1 MSVKSSHNTLIQKI
15 TDLEKRIKKLQ
26 KFETA
31 FQASNDAMALQ
42 DVDGKFIE
50 VNAAFCT
57 VMGYSREELLQMQAI
72 DLKPSALHTVFKQ
85 EQNELKE
92 LGNIFLETVCL
103 RKDGSPIPCEISGS
117 VVQPANETLIHLVVR
132 DITQRKLQEDTLRR
146 YEKIF
151 SLSQDLIA
159 YVDVDYIYR
168 MINEQFCHDHGKT
181 REEIIGRTIAE
192 VCGEGLFT
200 QTVKMQLDR
209 CLSGE
214 IVRYQE
220 WFECCAIGRRYRD
233 VTYYP
238 DRLTDGTVR
247 GVFTVFHD
255 LTDFFEMTR
264 EVKEAE
270 QALLNRS
277 EQLLSLINA
286 APDFIYF
293 KDGEGRWLLANEN
306 GLQLF
311 ALEDADYIGKTDVQ
325 LAEYNEPYREAFLAC
340 QKTDEIAWRRKTFTH
355 QQEKIMQADGKVK
368 IYNTIKVPLF
378 HADGRRKGLV
388 VIGRDITEDIRA
400 SEELQRKN
408 KEIHDTNIALQV
420 LLDQHQGR
428 HEQLAQQ
435 LLLNLKR
442 IVFPYIELLGH
453 TDLQEEGREYLQL
466 ITAHLNT
473 LMDSFCTKLDSPS
486 IGLTPKELLVT
497 DMIRHGKSSAD
508 IAKLLNLTIRTVEVY
523 RNTIRKKLKISGKKI
538 NLYSYLKEKFT

>member
-103 RKDGSPIPCEISGS
+103 RKDGSPIPCELSGS

-214 IVRYQE
+214 I
-220 WFECCAIGRRYRD
+220 AG
-233 VTYYP
+233 
-238 DRLTDGTVR
+238 
-247 GVFTVFHD
+247 
-255 LTDFFEMTR
+255 
-264 EVKEAE
+264 
-270 QALLNRS
+270 
-277 EQLLSLINA
+277 
-286 APDFIYF
+286 
-293 KDGEGRWLLANEN
+293 
-306 GLQLF
+306 
-311 ALEDADYIGKTDVQ
+311 
-325 LAEYNEPYREAFLAC
+325 
-340 QKTDEIAWRRKTFTH
+340 
-355 QQEKIMQADGKVK
+355 
-368 IYNTIKVPLF
+368 
-378 HADGRRKGLV
+378 
-388 VIGRDITEDIRA
+388 
-400 SEELQRKN
+400 
-408 KEIHDTNIALQV
+408 
-420 LLDQHQGR
+420 
-428 HEQLAQQ
+428 
-435 LLLNLKR
+435 
-442 IVFPYIELLGH
+442 
-453 TDLQEEGREYLQL
+453 
-466 ITAHLNT
+466 
-473 LMDSFCTKLDSPS
+473 
-486 IGLTPKELLVT
+486 
-497 DMIRHGKSSAD
+497 
-508 IAKLLNLTIRTVEVY
+508 
-523 RNTIRKKLKISGKKI
+523 
-538 NLYSYLKEKFT
+538 